1 MLKGGSLLRKGVERE
16 GRVEG
21 EVEKKR
27 GDGGWG
33 GKKGRHMCG
42 DSLEWV

>member
-1 MLKGGSLLRKGVERE
+1 MLKGGSLLRKGGERE

-27 GDGGWG
+27 GDVARGR
-33 GKKGRHMCG
+33 KKGRVV
-42 DSLEWV
+42 W